1 MTVFEKIKSMDI
13 DEFAEWFDNHCS
25 HDDDPAITWWNDTY
39 CKNCEHVNGR
49 YEDSD
54 RDIEFSWCEIY
65 GKCRFFQEMD
75 LAPNT
80 LEMTKLWLESE
91 FVNEYE

>member
-1 MTVFEKIKSMDI
+1 MTVFEKIKSMNI
-13 DEFAEWFDNHCS
+13 DEFASWFDKHCT
-25 HDDDPAITWWNDTY
+25 HDNDLCITWWNDTY
-39 CKNCEHVNGR
+39 CNKCEPIIGR

-65 GKCRFFQEMD
+65 GKCRFFQEIEHV
-75 LAPNT
+75 PNT

-91 FVNEYE
+91 FVREK